1 MEKSIGLLIQKIS
14 NQLKRKI
21 EKEMQQETP
30 LTTTQGMVF
39 MLLSAQRAR
48 NNISKRY

>member
-21 EKEMQQETP
+21 EKVMQPMMKSYKQRNLPMLIISSEDY
-30 LTTTQGMVF
+30 QMGM
-39 MLLSAQRAR
+39 
-48 NNISKRY
+48 IPC